1 LVRVGKGT
9 LTSCSLKKVGGKVTE
24 AAIEKYIETAAEELL
39 KAGAKK
45 VVTPIAEKVVEAAKD
60 TDITHGQ
67 LEDLML
73 KSMTDPSGEFASR
86 VADKVIAEFKP

>member
-1 LVRVGKGT
+1 
-9 LTSCSLKKVGGKVTE
+9 LT
-24 AAIEKYIETAAEELL
+24 ETGRLARQPGNE
-39 KAGAKK
+39 
-45 VVTPIAEKVVEAAKD
+45 PND